1 MKFEE
6 KLPLIRDISIAI
18 RGKDFTFHDN
28 RPYEVEINNLI
39 ESVGF
44 DEFFKNSDLH
54 LKIEFLASCSIE
66 NFERL
71 IKYVNID
78 AFLKIIIYSDLSD
91 IREILKKLL
100 LINGK
105 TSYSYWQFIS
115 SNVDSINGIDDTKKN
130 LLKGYLEEFL
140 KRNIENVIDG
150 TAQDERLLKK
160 IDTITAE
167 YEQLKIQ
174 HADKVSALHAH
185 IAELEERTKENIQDR
200 IDKNLSAYV
209 ESSVLA
215 LTEIEKKLKCA
226 AARWSMLSVFILFSG
241 FTAGIGFA
249 LFGYLFGPDIKTLK
263 WPELLI
269 FSIKGLF
276 LVSAFVAAAGY
287 SFMKS
292 NAFTHEAIIVSN
304 RAHAIQ
310 FGKLYLEIYGNTVE
324 RSEMQKIFENWNISS
339 DTAFL
344 KHKND
349 KSESVKFSELLDSLK
364 KVKDLIPVVG
374 KD

>member
-1 MKFEE
+1 MNFEE
-6 KLPLIRDISIAI
+6 MLPHINDISNAL
-18 RGKDFTFHDN
+18 RGKDFIFGPNIRYEDELN
-28 RPYEVEINNLI
+28 RLI

-44 DEFFKNSDLH
+44 DEFFKNSDLY
-54 LKIEFLASCSIE
+54 LIIEFLSASNIK

-71 IKYVNID
+71 LKYVNID
-78 AFLKIIIYSDLSD
+78 GFLKIIIHSSVSDL
-91 IREILKKLL
+91 REILKKLL
-100 LINGK
+100 LINSK
-105 TSYSYWQFIS
+105 SSYSYWEFIS
-115 SNVDSINGIDDTKKN
+115 SNINEIIDIDVNKKN
-130 LLKGYLEEFL
+130 LLKGYLDEFL
-140 KRNIENVIDG
+140 KINSAVGIEKTESEEN
-150 TAQDERLLKK
+150 LLKRFEKLISEYDQQK
-160 IDTITAE
+160 IE
-167 YEQLKIQ
+167 
-174 HADKVSALHAH
+174 HADKVAALHAH

-226 AARWSMLSVFILFSG
+226 AARWSILSVFILFSG
-241 FTAGIGFA
+241 FAAGIGFA
-249 LFGYLFGPDIKTLK
+249 LFGYVFGPDIKELK

-269 FSIKGLF
+269 FSVKGIF
-276 LVSAFVAAAGY
+276 LVGAFIAASGY

-344 KHKND
+344 KHKTD
-349 KSESVKFSELLDSLK
+349 KSESVKFDALLDSLK
-364 KVKDLIPVVG
+364 KVKELIPSIG
-374 KD
+374 KE